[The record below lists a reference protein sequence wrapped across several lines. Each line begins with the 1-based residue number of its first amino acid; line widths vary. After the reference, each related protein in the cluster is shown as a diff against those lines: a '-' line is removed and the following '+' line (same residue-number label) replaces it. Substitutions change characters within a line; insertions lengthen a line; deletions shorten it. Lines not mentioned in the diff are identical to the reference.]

1 MVEFSARVARERC
14 RAEKSWKRRRISNHC
29 MWKVNRQ
36 LHIFFKNAY
45 WWNKEFLDLNRLAR
59 KLLKKTGFFQ
69 VWKYNRKRAYF
80 QNLQHLLSWFCCFLP
95 GVFRAQ
101 QLQPW
106 CTVRLSHVYARAIG
120 LLCLVRTY
128 LLIKYFSGFETF
140 GIWLKIVSLK
150 TERNWSHW
158 ENVSGLCCFYPCYQQ
173 HYSLETAHT
182 SQASSTVFLPSSYL
196 YRSQFSS
203 VCGASYLCGI
213 LKFHSCGWWVEVRCV
228 HRSLITSGFLGW
240 TQELL
245 LSLTYFVISG
255 NSESQSW
262 ACALRILP
270 QAWVWDRS
278 TVEGRAGKGGRGRAL
293 LRWKPGWGAVWEQC
307 HHPFLISVAQHHQG
321 RMTLQENGCVALKVL
336 ESFWI

>member
-1 MVEFSARVARERC
+1 MILLFPAWCVPCTASATLVHSTLEPRVC
-14 RAEKSWKRRRISNHC
+14 
-29 MWKVNRQ
+29 
-36 LHIFFKNAY
+36 
-45 WWNKEFLDLNRLAR
+45 
-59 KLLKKTGFFQ
+59 
-69 VWKYNRKRAYF
+69 
-80 QNLQHLLSWFCCFLP
+80 P
-95 GVFRAQ
+95 
-101 QLQPW
+101 
-106 CTVRLSHVYARAIG
+106 
-120 LLCLVRTY
+120 
-128 LLIKYFSGFETF
+128 
-140 GIWLKIVSLK
+140 
-150 TERNWSHW
+150 SHW
-158 ENVSGLCCFYPCYQQ
+158 PSVLSQNVLTHKILFWFWDVWNMTKNSFLKNREKLESLREFSGLCCFYPCYQQ

-182 SQASSTVFLPSSYL
+182 SQASSTVFLLSSYL

-270 QAWVWDRS
+270 QAWAWDRS

-307 HHPFLISVAQHHQG
+307 HRPFLISVAQHHQG